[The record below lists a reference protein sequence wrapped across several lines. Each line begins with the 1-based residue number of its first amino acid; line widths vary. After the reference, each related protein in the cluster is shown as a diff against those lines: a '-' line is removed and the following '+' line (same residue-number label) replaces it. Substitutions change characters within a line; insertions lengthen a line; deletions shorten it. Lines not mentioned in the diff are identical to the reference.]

1 MRKLIF
7 ILSCISLYSFA
18 EEDLFNHANNLY
30 VNENYTEAIRIYES
44 ILAKELES
52 DAVYYNMGNCYYK
65 NKDWANAIWCYEKSL
80 KLKKNKETIQ
90 NLTLVNLKI
99 VDKIEPIPELFY
111 KIWWKNII
119 QLLNPRNWQ
128 ILAIF
133 SVWMVLILW
142 ILNNYRIIHTQK
154 TNKILLSIALVLLCI
169 THASLSNSTKKQEG
183 IIFSSAVVV
192 YSAPTDNST
201 DLFLIHAGL
210 KVQIIDEIGEW
221 INIRITNGNSGWIK
235 NNSCKLL

>member
-1 MRKLIF
+1 MKKLIF
-7 ILSCISLYSFA
+7 ILSFISLYSFA
-18 EEDLFNHANNLY
+18 EEDLFNDANNLY

-80 KLKKNKETIQ
+80 KLKKNTETVQ
-90 NLTLVNLKI
+90 NLALVNLKI

-111 KIWWKNII
+111 KIWWKNIV
-119 QLLNPRNWQ
+119 QVLNPKNWQ

-154 TNKILLSIALVLLCI
+154 TNKII
-169 THASLSNSTKKQEG
+169 
-183 IIFSSAVVV
+183 
-192 YSAPTDNST
+192 
-201 DLFLIHAGL
+201 
-210 KVQIIDEIGEW
+210 
-221 INIRITNGNSGWIK
+221 
-235 NNSCKLL
+235 